1 MKNRGRQ
8 KFNRKGEPLFRCP
21 FPDCGAIFAKEPG
34 KPDTCL
40 RHRKLIDDVTFILNH
55 MASPEP
61 IEEPKEEGPKI
72 FIPRPGMSLRAIE
85 EAAGTAKKGP

>member
-21 FPDCGAIFAKEPG
+21 FPDCGAVFAKETG
-34 KPDTCL
+34 KPNTCL
-40 RHRKLIDDVTFILNH
+40 RHRKLIDDVAFILNH

-61 IEEPKEEGPKI
+61 IEETKEAGPKI
-72 FIPRPGMSLRAIE
+72 FVPRPGMSLQAIQE
-85 EAAGTAKKGP
+85 SLKNSKGG